1 MLVHR
6 NQSENYSCYGCQQCQ
21 RRKILGRDRLV
32 YRGISHGHDVKGP
45 DRASVSRGMPWVANK
60 LLEARGEPQ
69 ADFFFLRS
77 SIPAD

>member
-1 MLVHR
+1 MRITAVMAVSNVKGERYWAEIDL
-6 NQSENYSCYGCQQCQ
+6 CTG
-21 RRKILGRDRLV
+21 
-32 YRGISHGHDVKGP
+32 GISHGYDVKGS